1 MLGDLSVISEIYA
14 FALIVRPR
22 GFCRT
27 GCCHVLPASVN
38 ASVAEQ
44 QLEQRT
50 PAAQGSL
57 HIGRRG
63 PCHRQPRRRALM
75 SLLPHLPPPPVLSFL
90 PAPLSF
96 PIAEDFFFFKKER
109 EMELLIIKV
118 KSLFHQCL
126 KLWEVI
132 IRVRQ

>member
-1 MLGDLSVISEIYA
+1 MLSDLSVISGIYA
-14 FALIVRPR
+14 FALIVRPH

-27 GCCHVLPASVN
+27 GCCRVLPDSVN
-38 ASVAEQ
+38 ASMAEQ
-44 QLEQRT
+44 QLEQCP

-57 HIGRRG
+57 RIGKRG
-63 PCHRQPRRRALM
+63 PCHRQPRRRALI
-75 SLLPHLPPPPVLSFL
+75 SLLPHLPPPPLLSFL
-90 PAPLSF
+90 PVPLSF
-96 PIAEDFFFFKKER
+96 AIAEDFFFFLKKR